1 MGGSRLAAACAAR
14 LPALDP
20 ETAFEA
26 LQTLATD
33 GDRPVEARLAAIRQ
47 LPPLANEA
55 VITALTAL
63 TDDPVQQVRAAAL
76 AAFAELAH
84 EPDGPWADEEQA
96 AVVADCEE
104 AEVDIAAFPTS
115 TLAAIEARMAESE
128 PPAEDV
134 TAENTPKPSPRKR
147 RVAVDGSGDLIGG
160 EAS

>member
-1 MGGSRLAAACAAR
+1 MGGSRLAAPCAAR

-76 AAFAELAH
+76 AAFAELAR
-84 EPDGPWADEEQA
+84 EPDDLEGLRDR
-96 AVVADCEE
+96 VADARFPKRAKATLMSLIEE
-104 AEVDIAAFPTS
+104 HFE
-115 TLAAIEARMAESE
+115 
-128 PPAEDV
+128 
-134 TAENTPKPSPRKR
+134 
-147 RVAVDGSGDLIGG
+147 
-160 EAS
+160 